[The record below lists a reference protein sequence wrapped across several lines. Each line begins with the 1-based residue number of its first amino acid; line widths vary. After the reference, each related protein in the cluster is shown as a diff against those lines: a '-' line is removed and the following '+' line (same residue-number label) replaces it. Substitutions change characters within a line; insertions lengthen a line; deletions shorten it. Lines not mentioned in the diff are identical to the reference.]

1 MPRHAAPWRTRNSP
15 IHGARQTQQSPG
27 GIAMTVD
34 PWLAWLAFGIS
45 IAFYIAGAVT
55 AATFGQGHLAWAR
68 AGNGHPGAEG
78 AEEGLPPSVA
88 RLNFGAI
95 ASASRVVATISL
107 IGASF
112 ALAFA
117 LSTTSLSFSASL
129 AVAGA
134 ALATGML
141 AFAVIVAR
149 LGIPGRARTRAA
161 VVPVGRLLHRFCS
174 LPYVRGVITPTG
186 GAEQDDPKS
195 EDDALDDGLSLLEA
209 AGVSADPGELEMLR
223 AVLRLDRAR
232 VREIMQPRVDMVA
245 AESTVTIG
253 DLIRLMTDHGHSR
266 IPIYDDSIDNIVG
279 VVHAQDLLRAG
290 AQNNPQDNGNTGLV
304 VKDLARQV
312 LFIPE
317 AQMLDQLLREFQ
329 RARTQVAIVIDEY
342 GGVSGLV
349 TVQDLIEEIVGEL
362 VDEFDTDEPEMHRI
376 SDVEIRI
383 DARMPLDTLRHELG
397 VEIESEG
404 FDTVGGLVYRE
415 LGKMPTPGDQV
426 AIKGIRLTV
435 ESTMGRRIR
444 NIRVRRLLAPID
456 SSH

>member
-1 MPRHAAPWRTRNSP
+1 
-15 IHGARQTQQSPG
+15 
-27 GIAMTVD
+27 MTVE
-34 PWLAWLAFGIS
+34 PWLAWLAFGTS
-45 IAFYIAGAVT
+45 IALYIAGAAT
-55 AATFGQGHLAWAR
+55 AATFGPGPLAWAR
-68 AGNGHPGAEG
+68 AGNGSSSAAIAG
-78 AEEGLPPSVA
+78 EGLPPNVA

-95 ASASRVVATISL
+95 ASASRTIAAISL
-107 IGASF
+107 ISASF

-129 AVAGA
+129 AIAGA
-134 ALATGML
+134 ALASGML
-141 AFAVIVAR
+141 ALAAIVTR
-149 LGIPGRARTRAA
+149 LELPGRTRTRAA
-161 VVPVGRLLHRFCS
+161 VLPVGRLLHRICS
-174 LPYVRGVITPTG
+174 LPYVRAVITTTS
-186 GAEQDDPKS
+186 GADQLDPKS

-209 AGVSADPGELEMLR
+209 AGVSADPGELEMIR

-245 AESTVTIG
+245 AESTITTA
-253 DLIRLMTDHGHSR
+253 DLVLLMTDHGHSR
-266 IPIYDDSIDNIVG
+266 IPIYDDTIDKIVG

-290 AQNNPQDNGNTGLV
+290 VQNNGNTGLAA
-304 VKDLARQV
+304 KDLARQV
-312 LFIPE
+312 LFVPE

-329 RARTQVAIVIDEY
+329 RARTQIAIVIDEY

-362 VDEFDTDEPEMHRI
+362 VDEFDTDEPEMQRI
-376 SDVEIRI
+376 SDVEIRV
-383 DARMPLDTLRHELG
+383 DARMPLDTLRQELG

-415 LGKMPTPGDQV
+415 LGKMPSPGDQV
-426 AIKGIRLTV
+426 AIEGIRLTV

-456 SSH
+456 STP

>member
-1 MPRHAAPWRTRNSP
+1 
-15 IHGARQTQQSPG
+15 
-27 GIAMTVD
+27 MTVE

-45 IAFYIAGAVT
+45 IALYIAGAAT
-55 AATFGQGHLAWAR
+55 AATFGPGHLAWAR
-68 AGNGHPGAEG
+68 AGNGAPGAVG
-78 AEEGLPPSVA
+78 AEKALSPGVA

-95 ASASRVVATISL
+95 ASASRLVAAISL
-107 IGASF
+107 ISASF

-117 LSTTSLSFSASL
+117 LSTTTLSFSASL
-129 AVAGA
+129 TIAGA

-141 AFAVIVAR
+141 ALAAIVTR
-149 LGIPGRARTRAA
+149 LELSHRTRTRAA
-161 VVPVGRLLHRFCS
+161 ILPAGRLLHAICS

-186 GAEQDDPKS
+186 GPDLDDPKS
-195 EDDALDDGLSLLEA
+195 EDDVLDDGLSLLEA
-209 AGVSADPGELEMLR
+209 AGVSADPGELEMIR

-232 VREIMQPRVDMVA
+232 VREIMQPRVDMVT
-245 AESTVTIG
+245 AESTVSIE
-253 DLIRLMTDHGHSR
+253 DLVLLMTDHGHSR
-266 IPIYDDSIDNIVG
+266 VPIYDDSIDKIIG

-290 AQNNPQDNGNTGLV
+290 AQNNGNAGLA

-312 LFIPE
+312 LFVPE

-329 RARTQVAIVIDEY
+329 RARTQIAIVIDEY

-362 VDEFDTDEPEMHRI
+362 VDEFDTDEPEMQRI
-376 SDVEIRI
+376 SDVEIRV

-415 LGKMPTPGDQV
+415 LGKMPSPGDQV

-444 NIRVRRLLAPID
+444 NVRVRRVLAPL
-456 SSH
+456 SPKN